1 MGNTGPCGPC
11 TEIHYYTGNEPETQS
26 ADGVN
31 DLSEYR
37 EIWNLVFI
45 QYNRDENGKL
55 SELPEK
61 HVDTGL
67 GFERLVAILN
77 GKSSNY
83 DTDLF
88 SPIIENIQDICRKD
102 YNFKEGVPH
111 RVIADHMR
119 MLVFSLADGAMPGN
133 EGRGYVLR
141 RVLRRAARFGRMLE
155 MKDPFMHQLTNS
167 VCQVMGDAFPE
178 IKENLFLKPPPI
190 RRGVYVQAE
199 SSGFQNQDHTN
210 EVFSEK
216 WSAFCQSDSDESDPR
231 KKRQYQWYL
240 TLYGYTCEQD
250 LENTLRKQRIILDAG
265 CGLGYKAAWFARLA
279 PDSLIVCMDFS
290 DAIFSAAE
298 RYQDYPNI
306 VFVKGD
312 IANTGFR
319 AGEIDMV
326 NCDQVLHHTES
337 PQQTLHEFSRIT
349 KASGLL
355 HAYVYARKALP
366 RELLDD
372 HFRELSKKMTQL
384 LLWKVINLA

>member
-1 MGNTGPCGPC
+1 
-11 TEIHYYTGNEPETQS
+11 
-26 ADGVN
+26 V
-31 DLSEYR
+31 
-37 EIWNLVFI
+37 
-45 QYNRDENGKL
+45 DE
-55 SELPEK
+55 S
-61 HVDTGL
+61 
-67 GFERLVAILN
+67 
-77 GKSSNY
+77 
-83 DTDLF
+83 
-88 SPIIENIQDICRKD
+88 Q
-102 YNFKEGVPH
+102 
-111 RVIADHMR
+111 
-119 MLVFSLADGAMPGN
+119 
-133 EGRGYVLR
+133 
-141 RVLRRAARFGRMLE
+141 
-155 MKDPFMHQLTNS
+155 
-167 VCQVMGDAFPE
+167 
-178 IKENLFLKPPPI
+178 IKENIFLKPPPI

-250 LENTLRKQRIILDAG
+250 LANTLRKQRVILDAG

-372 HFRELSKKMTQL
+372 HFRKLSKKMTHEEIWALSEQL
-384 LLWKVINLA
+384 TELGKTLAELQVSIDVPEIPALGIKRGKQNIQRFVYWNFLKCFWNEELGRESSISANFDWYSPSNAFRYDKEKFIGMCKNAGWGNEFLHMEEACWSGRFIKQNRKDGS